1 MRSDF
6 EYPYIRIYGYMPPVA
21 ETPLLDS
28 FAALADPTRC
38 RTLLLL
44 ERHELTVSELCTILQ
59 LPQSTVSRHL
69 KTLSDAGLVSSR
81 RDGTSRYYTLA
92 ATDSK
97 SAGAQLWELTRS
109 ELAGRA
115 SAAQDMRRLDRV
127 LARRGETSERFFATA
142 AGQWDQLRDELFGR
156 DFLVRALLGLVPSH
170 WTVGDLGCGTGAV
183 LRTLAPHVAHVIG
196 IDGSED
202 MLAAAR
208 ARTRDLANV
217 TLHRGTLEALP
228 LESASLDTATLV
240 LVLHHVPAPALALS
254 EAARVLKPG
263 GRLLIVDMAPHE
275 HEEYRQQMGHVWL
288 GFSEEQMRRLL
299 ASAGFVNV
307 AIHALPAATEAKGPA
322 LFAASCS
329 LAAFGRQ
336 TTEECQ
342 CP

>member
-1 MRSDF
+1 
-6 EYPYIRIYGYMPPVA
+6 MPAA
-21 ETPLLDS
+21 ETLLLDS
-28 FAALADPTRC
+28 FSALADATRC

-92 ATDSK
+92 ATEAR
-97 SAGAQLWELTRS
+97 SASAQLWQITRS

-115 SAAQDMRRLDRV
+115 SAAQDVRRLERV
-127 LARRGETSERFFATA
+127 LARRSETSEQFFSTA

-156 DFLVRALLGLVPSH
+156 DFLLRALLSLLPSN

-183 LRTLAPHVAHVIG
+183 LTTLAPHVANVIG
-196 IDGSED
+196 IDGSEE

-228 LESASLDTATLV
+228 LESATLDAATLV
-240 LVLHHVPAPALALS
+240 LVLHHVPAPALALA

-275 HEEYRQQMGHVWL
+275 HEDYRQQMGHVWL

-299 ASAGFVNV
+299 ASAGFTNV
-307 AIHALPAATEAKGPA
+307 AFHSLPAATEAKGPA
-322 LFAASCS
+322 LFVVAAG
-329 LAAFGRQ
+329 L
-336 TTEECQ
+336 
-342 CP
+342 

>member
-1 MRSDF
+1 
-6 EYPYIRIYGYMPPVA
+6 MPA
-21 ETPLLDS
+21 TETLLLDS
-28 FAALADPTRC
+28 FSALADPTRC

-92 ATDSK
+92 ATDSNTA
-97 SAGAQLWELTRS
+97 SAQLWQITRN

-115 SAAQDMRRLDRV
+115 SAAQDLRRLDRV
-127 LARRGETSERFFATA
+127 LARRSETSEQFFATT

-156 DFLVRALLGLVPSH
+156 DFLFRALLSLLPAD

-183 LRTLAPHVAHVIG
+183 LTALAPHVAHVIG
-196 IDGSED
+196 VDGSEE

-208 ARTRDLANV
+208 TRTRDLAPLRNI

-228 LESASLDTATLV
+228 LESATLDAATLV
-240 LVLHHVPAPALALS
+240 LVLHHLPAPALALA

-275 HEEYRQQMGHVWL
+275 HEDYRQQMGHVWL

-299 ASAGFVNV
+299 TSAGFSNV
-307 AIHALPAATEAKGPA
+307 AFHSLPAATEAKGPA

-329 LAAFGRQ
+329 LGSVR
-336 TTEECQ
+336 
-342 CP
+342 